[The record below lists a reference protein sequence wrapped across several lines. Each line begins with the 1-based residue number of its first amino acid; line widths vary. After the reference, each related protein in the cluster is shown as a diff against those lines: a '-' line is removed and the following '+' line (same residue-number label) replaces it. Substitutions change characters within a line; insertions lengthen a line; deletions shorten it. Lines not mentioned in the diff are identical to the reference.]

1 MLVCDEPISVEW
13 MLWLMNT
20 VAGVVAAIL
29 PASSLS
35 ILPSAMCLDA
45 SRISSSRARLAGELI
60 VIETN
65 GLPSVVGPAV
75 ST

>member
-29 PASSLS
+29 SASSLV

-60 VIETN
+60 VIETK